1 MDYKPSVETPTVS
14 AADLG
19 QDTAPAEVALPWYK
33 SKTVVG
39 IIAAIILSI
48 AQKYGLLGEVTQD
61 QLIQL
66 IIVVGPMLV
75 ALWGRI
81 TTTRP
86 VVTLTGTRAK
96 VINRSA
102 Q

>member
-1 MDYKPSVETPTVS
+1 MTDINEPTVS

-19 QDTAPAEVALPWYK
+19 QETAPAEVALPWYK
-33 SKTVVG
+33 SHTVVG
-39 IIAAIILSI
+39 IIAAILLSV
-48 AQKYGLLGEVTQD
+48 AQKAGFLGEVTQD

-66 IIVVGPMLV
+66 LIVVLPMIV

-86 VVTLTGTRAK
+86 VVTLTASKARA
-96 VINRSA
+96 IN
-102 Q
+102 QTTN